1 MNDFRHR
8 YWNDSVFVVDF
19 GGIDVPS
26 KSTQTVIGINDKVK
40 KAYESGKPVLFT
52 GVNDYNAFFSPV
64 KKSSD
69 TMYLIYCGAYELQI
83 GTGAGS
89 EDVIDNT
96 HI

>member
-26 KSTQTVIGINDKVK
+26 KSTQTVAGIYDLVG

-52 GVNDYNAFFSPV
+52 GVNDYSRFFSTV
-64 KKSSD
+64 RKMGD
-69 TMYLIYCGAYELQI
+69 YFHVWCGQYFLVI
-83 GTGAGS
+83 GTNDGIS
-89 EDVIDNT
+89 VNS
-96 HI
+96 